1 MTFPRRLTRLLVL
14 SGMLLLI
21 SAGDACAYIDPGTG
35 SFVFQL
41 IIASL
46 LGAAF
51 AVRAFWRNIKGFFL
65 NSFSKGQKAED
76 DNK

>member
-1 MTFPRRLTRLLVL
+1 VTFSRRLTRLFIL

-21 SAGDACAYIDPGTG
+21 SVGDAHAYIDPGTG

-41 IIASL
+41 VVASL

-51 AVRAFWRNIKGFFL
+51 AVKAFWRNIKGFF
-65 NSFSKGQKAED
+65 SKLLLKRVKSER
-76 DNK
+76 

>member
-1 MTFPRRLTRLLVL
+1 VTFPRKLTRLFVL

-41 IIASL
+41 VVASL

-51 AVRAFWRNIKGFFL
+51 AVKAFWRNIKAF
-65 NSFSKGQKAED
+65 FSKLLLKRVKSGR
-76 DNK
+76 